1 MWQASRLRA
10 EATNSCQGMFFLLN
24 LVFRVI
30 TRRKNLRRDA
40 AALQAAD
47 MGQSRGGD
55 GQNSVRIQDQTDK
68 QNPHFRYLA

>member
-1 MWQASRLRA
+1 
-10 EATNSCQGMFFLLN
+10 MFFLLN

-30 TRRKNLRRDA
+30 TRRGNRRKDA

-55 GQNSVRIQDQTDK
+55 GQNSVGIQDQTDR
-68 QNPHFRYLA
+68 QNPHFRYLALEWLRGA